1 MKIYLDHSQ
10 SRRRES
16 GLATLI
22 FIVLLGLMLI
32 LAMSNVRTLL
42 HLRAEENLME
52 QKQIQRLN
60 MTQTNA
66 VAVVQSLLPPQ
77 SK

>member
-1 MKIYLDHSQ
+1 MKIDSKHFS

-32 LAMSNVRTLL
+32 LAMSNVRTLV

-60 MTQTNA
+60 LTQTNA
-66 VAVVQSLLPPQ
+66 VAVVQPLPPAQ